1 MNHTLEQTIE
11 RAGGIDMNLRLKS
24 FVLASTILF
33 SGSLAAAQSPAAAAK
48 PAAVPQRPWLDAQ
61 QDIDA
66 RVEALLG
73 AMTLEEKVGQL
84 TQLNG
89 IGGAPT
95 GNADNLVADSELY
108 NRIRQGQLGSIL
120 NEINTNTINAL
131 QRVAVKESRL
141 GIPLVVGRDVIHGYR
156 TIFPIPLGQA
166 ASWDPELVED
176 AAAVA
181 AREARA
187 VGIHWTF
194 APMVDIARDP
204 RWGRIAE
211 GFGEDPVL
219 ASTMAAA
226 MVHGFQGD
234 DLTAPDRVAACV
246 KHFACYGAAEGGRD
260 YNTTVISPSL
270 LRNVY
275 LPSFKAAVDAGAATL
290 MTSFNDVNGVP
301 SSANAH
307 FLHDVLRDEWGFDG
321 FVVSD
326 WESIREMIPHG
337 YAADGKDAARLAAN
351 AGVNMDMASPVYHEN
366 LASLVQSGDVKEAD
380 LDALVREVLKVKFRL
395 GLFDQP
401 YADESK
407 KPPLLAKEH
416 LELARK
422 AARESMVLL
431 KNDNSTLPFDKAK
444 VKKVAVIGPLADAK
458 LAQLGTWIP
467 DGEEEDSRTPLAA
480 IREAAGNDFEVLY
493 APGLKDDLDRSTDQ
507 FAEAVAAAKK
517 SDVVVLI
524 VGERASLS
532 GEASSRAIIDL
543 PGAQNELVEAIAAT
557 GKPVVLVIQA
567 GRPLTIARQAD
578 QVAALLYAWHAG
590 TMAGPALV
598 DLLWGQESPSGKL
611 PVTFPKSVGQIPLYY
626 NHVNTGRPPR
636 DYDFARDHQID
647 DEIDSEQGFN
657 SNYLDVSPYPYYP
670 FGFGLSYTKFD
681 YGDVELSTNKLRAG
695 QTLAVRAT
703 VKNTGDVVA
712 DEVVQ
717 LYVRDLVGSLTRP
730 IRELKAFRRVHLK
743 PGEEQVIEFAL
754 PADSLAF
761 FNNDEQRVL
770 EPGKFQ
776 VFVGGSSLAPL
787 AGEFEVVE

>member
-1 MNHTLEQTIE
+1 MRPLFGLTVQVGMLVVV
-11 RAGGIDMNLRLKS
+11 S
-24 FVLASTILF
+24 F
-33 SGSLAAAQSPAAAAK
+33 GSFAVAQSTGTAAK
-48 PAAVPQRPWLDAQ
+48 SVARDQRPWLDAT

-66 RVEALLG
+66 RVEALVD

-89 IGGAPT
+89 IGGEPT
-95 GNADNLVADSELY
+95 GNADNLVADSMLY
-108 NRIRQGQLGSIL
+108 DRIREGQLGSIL

-131 QRVAVKESRL
+131 QRVAVEESRL

-166 ASWDPELVED
+166 ASWNPELAEE

-211 GFGEDPVL
+211 GYGEDPVL
-219 ASTMAAA
+219 ASAFAAA
-226 MVHGFQGD
+226 TVRGFQGD
-234 DLTAPDRVAACV
+234 NLAADDRVAACV

-275 LPSFKAAVDAGAATL
+275 LPSFQAAVDAGAATL

-301 SSANAH
+301 SSANNH
-307 FLHDVLRDEWGFDG
+307 FLQDILRDEWGFDG

-337 YAADGKDAARLAAN
+337 FAADGKDAAKLSAN

-366 LASLVQSGDVKEAD
+366 LVTLVKEGAVKEAD
-380 LDALVREVLKVKFRL
+380 LDSLVRVVLKVKFRL
-395 GLFDQP
+395 GLFEKP

-407 KPPLLAKEH
+407 PPPLLADEH

-431 KNDNSTLPFDKAK
+431 KNKDRTLPLVKAK
-444 VKKVAVIGPLADAK
+444 AKKVAVIGPLADAK

-467 DGEEEDSRTPLAA
+467 DGQEKDSRTPLAA
-480 IREAAGNDFEVLY
+480 IREAAGDDFEVLY
-493 APGLKDDLDRSTDQ
+493 APGLKDDLDRSTSAFDD
-507 FAEAVAAAKK
+507 AVSAAKAA
-517 SDVVVLI
+517 DVVLLV
-524 VGERASLS
+524 VGERAGLS

-543 PGAQNELVEAIAAT
+543 PGAQNELVEAVAAV
-557 GKPVVLVIQA
+557 GKPTVLIVQA
-567 GRPLTIARQAD
+567 GRPLTIGKQAELAD
-578 QVAALLYAWHAG
+578 AVLYAWHAG

-611 PVTFPKSVGQIPLYY
+611 PVTFPKTVGQIPLYY

-636 DYDFARDHQID
+636 EYDFARDNQID

-670 FGFGLSYTKFD
+670 FGYGLSYAKFD
-681 YGDVELSTNKLRAG
+681 YGDVELSTHKLRAG
-695 QTLAVRAT
+695 QTLAVRAP
-703 VKNTGDVVA
+703 VKNTSGIAA

-717 LYVRDLVGSLTRP
+717 LYVRDLMGSLTRP

-761 FNNDEQRVL
+761 YNNNERRAL

-776 VFVGGSSLAPL
+776 VFVGDSSLAPL
-787 AGEFEVVE
+787 GGEFEVIE